1 MRTLSLVTLLLG
13 FVGAVAAFAEDAPIP
28 IGLRSA
34 LARADQEK
42 RNVVIEVFSQDNVES
57 RVVRDRTFKDAKV
70 KEFLDQHFV
79 EYIVEVGQQPELE
92 KKYEIKRFP
101 TVILVRPDGSEVDR
115 LTGGFFPGTLMRVL
129 EPVAE
134 GKSELLKLKEAVAI
148 PGAGV
153 APHMALGNAFG
164 IRGLR
169 SEALTEYLWCLE
181 QGPRVDPNGYR
192 ATLNVILLRIDSLA
206 AHLPEAAAALREQRA
221 KLAAAVKPD
230 DPASVKAAFAFNDV
244 LRTPESSL
252 KLFDQLPARSPLR
265 RTNFGSVFGEL
276 VKQQRYADAAGVL
289 DLESFV
295 YLSYPPIF
303 GEQVADDAAA
313 PEGAKRNREAVA
325 DRQKQRIGDLTVTA
339 VEALLGVG
347 KLEKAKRLAGR
358 ALEEYDSRDLRFNL
372 VHAAN
377 RAATPAATEFV
388 TWMEKQVTP
397 PVKKPQ

>member
-1 MRTLSLVTLLLG
+1 MRILLFVTMSLGL
-13 FVGAVAAFAEDAPIP
+13 FGAVAAFAEDAPIP

-34 LARADQEK
+34 LARADLEK

-57 RVVRDRTFKDAKV
+57 RIVRDRTFKDAKV
-70 KEFLDQHFV
+70 KDFIDQHFV
-79 EYIVEVGQQPELE
+79 EYIVDAGQQPEFE

-115 LTGGFFPGTLMRVL
+115 LTGGFFPRTLMGVL

-134 GKSELLKLKEAVAI
+134 GKSELLDLKGAVAL

-153 APHMALGNAFG
+153 ALHMALGNAFG

-192 ATLNVILLRIDSLA
+192 ATLNIILLRIDSLA
-206 AHLPEAAAALREQRA
+206 AYLPEAAAALRDQRA

-244 LRTPESSL
+244 LQTHENSL
-252 KLFDQLPARSPLR
+252 QLFDQLPVHSPLR
-265 RTNFGSVFGEL
+265 RTNFPSVFGEL
-276 VKQQRYADAAGVL
+276 VKQQRYADAAGLL

-295 YLSYPPIF
+295 YLAYPPVF
-303 GEQVADDAAA
+303 SEQAVDDSTA
-313 PEGAKRNREAVA
+313 PDSEKRNREAVA
-325 DRQKQRIGDLTVTA
+325 ARQKQRIDDLTVTA

-388 TWMEKQVTP
+388 AWLETKVTP
-397 PVKKPQ
+397 PAKKPQ